1 MLQMTRS
8 SLWTFQRLGFKVFQV
23 RLQTKSHFN
32 RFYRDTQ
39 SHDFRPLEDKHHKI
53 LEPP

>member
-8 SLWTFQRLGFKVFQV
+8 SLWTFQRLGFKVFQA

-39 SHDFRPLEDKHHKI
+39 SRDFRPLEDKHHKI